1 LVLLSIWNDLTHEFQ
16 GNPVIS
22 KDTLVHRVLLQ
33 LVGKQTRTRRAT
45 VAKAKGQGRIAV
57 CSASVRHEGVAK
69 YANMSSD
76 VWKVK
81 MLPVFNVRRTLP
93 LG

>member
-1 LVLLSIWNDLTHEFQ
+1 LALLSIWNDLTHEFQ

-22 KDTLVHRVLLQ
+22 KDTLIDRVLLQ

-45 VAKAKGQGRIAV
+45 VAMGQGRTAG

-76 VWKVK
+76 V
-81 MLPVFNVRRTLP
+81 
-93 LG
+93 